1 MKQKQYAAIAEDLR
15 KVGTTA
21 VAGAL
26 VSIFITDH
34 RILTACTLV
43 IGMVAWMV
51 GIWMT
56 REE

>member
-34 RILTACTLV
+34 RILTACTLLT
-43 IGMVAWMV
+43 GMVAWMV

>member
-21 VAGAL
+21 IAGAL

-34 RILTACTLV
+34 RVLTACTLL

>member
-21 VAGAL
+21 IAGAL

-34 RILTACTLV
+34 RILTACTLL

>member
-34 RILTACTLV
+34 RILTACTLL